1 MSKARQQA
9 NLSSD
14 GNLFA
19 DISNDRVGVG
29 SVAPSHKLTV
39 SGSSKLDDVTVGT
52 GGQTTAI
59 GVRLNSQYA
68 QIKLP
73 DGQTGGDKKG
83 NLSFGDNDD
92 FRIVFDA
99 HHTYLTQYDGNM
111 YFGFATHTPLRVM
124 NSTASVELYY
134 GGTKRFETTNT
145 GAKVTGNLEV
155 TGVMTYDDVTS
166 VDSIG
171 IVTARAG
178 VHIDDSIVHIG
189 DTNTKIRFPAAD
201 TITAETGGSERI
213 RITSDGKIGIN
224 ETSPQDGLHVN
235 ESTIYRGI
243 FVNGNT
249 APRIAFARNT
259 TTTGEWSVGVDG
271 TNGNQFAINNSD
283 GNSNRKLIISSS
295 QITLYSNTNISGVTQ
310 ITKGTSGGATA
321 NTDAAL
327 ILDNSSHTYVQFRTP
342 SDKEQGIL
350 FGDVQDNNV
359 GSIAYSHST
368 NALTFGTNAGERLR
382 LLSGGGI
389 TFNGDTAAANALND
403 YEEGTW
409 TPVLKNGTN
418 TITHTTGNAST
429 RFKYTKIGRLVH
441 LMFCLNNETTGGTTG
456 GNSNFQVTGTP
467 FVPANERIISSQVLW
482 YNTGLRINQTPV
494 FMHLHTS
501 GTLDSYRM
509 VSATGGYTST
519 NCEVEQVGG
528 SSYMFFQL
536 TYETDS

>member
-1 MSKARQQA
+1 MSTLKVDTIKSDTTSTVTVSDGLSVTGSSSLTGDVTTAGINLTGELNFTGNGHKYIDVATLNGGHSLSIRHQDGGSYETGLTLDANGASKLFHNGVQTFATLSDGIHIQGPEGGAGLIKLSADEGDDNADNWLFQA
-9 NLSSD
+9 NTDGTLDIKNLTDGSWDVNIKCTGDGAVDLYHNDSTKLS
-14 GNLFA
+14 
-19 DISNDRVGVG
+19 
-29 SVAPSHKLTV
+29 
-39 SGSSKLDDVTVGT
+39 
-52 GGQTTAI
+52 TT
-59 GVRLNSQYA
+59 S
-68 QIKLP
+68 
-73 DGQTGGDKKG
+73 
-83 NLSFGDNDD
+83 
-92 FRIVFDA
+92 
-99 HHTYLTQYDGNM
+99 
-111 YFGFATHTPLRVM
+111 
-124 NSTASVELYY
+124 
-134 GGTKRFETTNT
+134 T
-145 GAKVTGNLEV
+145 GANV
-155 TGVMTYDDVTS
+155 
-166 VDSIG
+166 
-171 IVTARAG
+171 AG
-178 VHIDDSIVHIG
+178 V
-189 DTNTKIRFPAAD
+189 A
-201 TITAETGGSERI
+201 
-213 RITSDGKIGIN
+213 
-224 ETSPQDGLHVN
+224 
-235 ESTIYRGI
+235 
-243 FVNGNT
+243 
-249 APRIAFARNT
+249 
-259 TTTGEWSVGVDG
+259 
-271 TNGNQFAINNSD
+271 
-283 GNSNRKLIISSS
+283 
-295 QITLYSNTNISGVTQ
+295 Q

-321 NTDAAL
+321 NSDAAL
-327 ILDNSSHTYVQFRTP
+327 ILDNSSHTYIQFRTP